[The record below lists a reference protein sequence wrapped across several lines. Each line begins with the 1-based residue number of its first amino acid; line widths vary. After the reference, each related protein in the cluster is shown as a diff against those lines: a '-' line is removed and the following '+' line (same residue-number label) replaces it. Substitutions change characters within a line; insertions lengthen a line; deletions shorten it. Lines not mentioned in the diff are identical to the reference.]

1 MSRLS
6 KKEAVELINL
16 PDEKSFDLIFE
27 AGRAARKY
35 KGNKVKLCSIV
46 NARSGKCSENCMF
59 CAQSA
64 HHKAKIDVYP
74 LISSGDIVGAAKN
87 AVKESR
93 STCFGIVTSGKG
105 IGTDRDVAVICDAV
119 KKIKSG
125 LKVNRCVS
133 SGILTKDQLKRL
145 KDSGLKKFHHN
156 LETSKSFFPKMCTT
170 HTFEDRVMTVKAA
183 KSLGLDVCSGGIFGL
198 GETPAQRVELAF
210 QLKELDPVSIPINI
224 LNPIK
229 GTRGEKL
236 PVMMPL
242 EVLRLLAVYRLIFPE
257 KDIGIFGGREISLRS
272 LQPLMFLGGANMTLI
287 GNYLTTTGNSPQTDL
302 QMIKDLGLKIE
313 KVS

>member
-6 KKEAVELINL
+6 PKEAIELINL
-16 PDEKSFDLIFE
+16 PDDKTFDLILE
-27 AGRAARKY
+27 AGRVARKY
-35 KGNKVKLCSIV
+35 KGDKVKLCSIV

-64 HHKAKIDVYP
+64 HHRSKIEVYP
-74 LISSGDIVGAAKN
+74 LMSSKEIIDATKN
-87 AVKESR
+87 SVKGSR

-105 IGTDRDVAVICDAV
+105 IGTEKDVDVICDAV
-119 KKIKSG
+119 KKITSG

-145 KDSGLKKFHHN
+145 KDAGLKKFHHN

-170 HTFEDRVMTVKAA
+170 HTFEDRVRTVKNA
-183 KSLGLDVCSGGIFGL
+183 KSLGLEVCCGGIFGL
-198 GETPAQRVELAF
+198 GETTAQRVELAF

-224 LNPIK
+224 VNPIK
-229 GTRGEKL
+229 GTRAEKL
-236 PVMMPL
+236 PIMKPL
-242 EVLRLLAVYRLIFPE
+242 EVLRLLAVYRLILPE

-287 GNYLTTTGNSPQTDL
+287 GNYLTTSGNSPETDL